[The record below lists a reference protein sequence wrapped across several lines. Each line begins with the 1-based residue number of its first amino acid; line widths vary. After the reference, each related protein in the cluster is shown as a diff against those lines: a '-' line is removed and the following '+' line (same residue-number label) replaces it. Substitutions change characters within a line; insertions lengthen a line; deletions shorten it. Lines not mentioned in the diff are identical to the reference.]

1 MKTAALCL
9 CLTTTISSFAQVIH
23 FTTNQE
29 GNIVVKGDLNDTVQA
44 RFIFDTGGG
53 LNVISD
59 KFFQR
64 IKGTAIFEHYYT
76 GFRHDGDR
84 LDLKVYKIPS
94 LSVGSYKIKNAL
106 FGVTSVLDEWNMDGI
121 VSLINFKTVPLT
133 IDYKQKQLR
142 IETRS
147 SATQIAKTAQSMP
160 IKIHQFEDVSLDI
173 FVAVCINGNSLDME
187 FDTGSLMEDILVNS
201 KFISSLGIDTS
212 KTKNSDFITPFTR
225 QSFRRYV
232 ATIDSVHYCGLQ
244 HEPLRKVRIDF
255 KENMI
260 YEGII
265 GAGYFY
271 DLPFTIDIANK
282 RILVQAR

>member
-1 MKTAALCL
+1 MSGNSDQFLC
-9 CLTTTISSFAQVIH
+9 TMID
-23 FTTNQE
+23 FTTNEE
-29 GNIVVKGDLNDTVQA
+29 GNIVLNGYLNDTVPA

-53 LNVISD
+53 LNVISN
-59 KFFQR
+59 KSFQR
-64 IKGTAIFEHYYT
+64 LKGTAVFQHYYT

-84 LDLKVYKIPS
+84 LDLEVYKIPS
-94 LSVGSYKIKNAL
+94 LRVGGHKIKNAL
-106 FGVTSVLDEWNMDGI
+106 VGVTNVLDEWDMDGI
-121 VSLINFKTVPLT
+121 VSLINFKTVPIT

-142 IETRS
+142 IETKS
-147 SATQIAKTAQSMP
+147 SATQIAKKAKSLP
-160 IKIHQFEDVSLDI
+160 IKLHQFDDVSLDI

-201 KFISSLGIDTS
+201 KFISALGIDTS

-232 ATIDSVHYCGLQ
+232 ATIDSVQYCGLQ

-265 GAGYFY
+265 GASYFE